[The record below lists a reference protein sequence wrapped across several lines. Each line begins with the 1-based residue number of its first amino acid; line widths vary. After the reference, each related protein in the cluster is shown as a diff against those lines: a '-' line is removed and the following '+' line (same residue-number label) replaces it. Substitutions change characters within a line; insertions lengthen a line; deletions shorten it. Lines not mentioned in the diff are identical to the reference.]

1 MERRALLPFLPWM
14 IRATRPPDAPPITLH
29 RALKFAGEAF
39 QGLWF
44 VRAVSA
50 TFIEA
55 SSSCANFFTRFD
67 PFNPFDSF
75 NPLVAAYARE
85 FLGFFQLE
93 SYWDLG
99 FGICRSMGLS
109 LRKCPFKLMN

>member
-1 MERRALLPFLPWM
+1 M
-14 IRATRPPDAPPITLH
+14 RPSITLH

-67 PFNPFDSF
+67 PPNPFNSF
-75 NPLVAAYARE
+75 DPLLAAYAPGI
-85 FLGFFQLE
+85 FGIFPIGIL
-93 SYWDLG
+93 LG
-99 FGICRSMGLS
+99 FGVWDLPLHG
-109 LRKCPFKLMN
+109 PFVAKMSIQAYELTGGDPTPRAL